1 MLCRRISHITV
12 PAVLRILLGYFS
24 HEIVTV
30 CFGKDACRSNA
41 GICGVS
47 VNHGLEILE
56 AVAAERAEFIAVNEE
71 EIRLRIQPLNGPLHT
86 CNGCPEDIELI
97 YLLGRYCLNGPCN
110 CLLLNDWPQLLAS
123 LFRHLFGVV

>member
-1 MLCRRISHITV
+1 MKAFPVPWRIAVAPDCFYMLCRGVAHIAV
-12 PAVLRILLGYFS
+12 PAILRVLLGYFS

-71 EIRLRIQPLNGPLHT
+71 EIRPGT
-86 CNGCPEDIELI
+86 
-97 YLLGRYCLNGPCN
+97 
-110 CLLLNDWPQLLAS
+110 
-123 LFRHLFGVV
+123 